1 LETKRRLLL
10 DAEKEKLVDTILDQE
25 QQIEKLRQENDAL
38 RNKLEKIE
46 KILPEITKRYPKRE
60 SKTKSKPPSKWGRKA
75 GHTGCTRPTPD
86 HIDREVEQSLSRCP
100 NCMHK
105 LGSPVETVEHI
116 QEDIIPARVEV
127 TRFKRHRYWC
137 SHCQTIL
144 TAPYAPDQVPC
155 GYLGPR
161 TLLSMVLLKFYHG
174 LPGNKIRDIFHDFC
188 GLTVSEGAITQ
199 ALQRLASFLKT
210 EKDVVLQA
218 IREAA
223 VKHGDETGWK
233 INGVNHWLWAFVN
246 DHWAF
251 FDIHRSR
258 GSRVPIALIGSPYKG
273 ILITDF
279 FNAYDCLTGDQQK
292 CLVHLRREI
301 RRSRGNDPPDDFL
314 KPERKFKR
322 LLSDALRLGDQR
334 AKFAAV
340 VYKRR
345 VRLIH
350 KRFVEFGTDTY
361 SNKDWQRLSKRVLQY
376 ENEILRF
383 LDIPGLPSDNNPA
396 ERMIRPHVI
405 IRNRSFQNRTIN
417 GAIAHSTLTSLIHSL
432 RLQNK
437 QPFTQLQTAYLH
449 HRQGNSGNIL
459 FN

>member
-1 LETKRRLLL
+1 METKRRLLL

-25 QQIEKLRQENDAL
+25 QQIEKLRQENDTL

-46 KILPEITKRYPKRE
+46 KILPEITKRYPKKE
-60 SKTKSKPPSKWGRKA
+60 SKTKSKPPSKWGRKV
-75 GHTGCTRPTPD
+75 GHKGCTRPQPD
-86 HIDREVEQSLSRCP
+86 HIDREVEQSLSHCP
-100 NCMHK
+100 NCTHK
-105 LGSPVETVEHI
+105 LGSPVETVEHV

-137 SHCQTIL
+137 SRCKSLL
-144 TAPYAPDQVPC
+144 TAPYAPEQVPC

-161 TLLSMVLLKFYHG
+161 TLLSMDLLKFYHG
-174 LPGNKIRDIFHDFC
+174 LPGNKIRDVFRDFC

-199 ALQRLASFLKT
+199 ALQRLAMFLKT
-210 EKDVVLQA
+210 EKDVILES
-218 IREAA
+218 IRQAA

-233 INGVNHWLWAFVN
+233 VNGVPHWLWAFVN

-258 GSRVPIALIGSPYKG
+258 GRRVPKELIGSPYQG

-279 FNAYDCLTGDQQK
+279 FNVYDGLTGAQQK
-292 CLVHLRREI
+292 CLVHLRREV
-301 RRSRGNDPPDDFL
+301 RRCRGSDPPEDFT
-314 KPERKFKR
+314 KPEKTFKR
-322 LLSDALRLGDQR
+322 LLNDAVRLGKQH
-334 AKFAAV
+334 AQMKTL

-350 KRFVEFGTDTY
+350 KRWVDFAMETY
-361 SNKDWQRLSKRVLQY
+361 SNKDWQRLSKRLLQY
-376 ENEILRF
+376 ETEILYF
-383 LDIPGLPSDNNPA
+383 LDVPGLPSDNNLA
-396 ERMIRPHVI
+396 ERAIRPHVI

-417 GAIAHSTLTSLIHSL
+417 GAMAHSTLTSLIHTL

-437 QPFTQLQTAYLH
+437 NPFSLLQSAYLH
-449 HRQGNSGNIL
+449 HRQGHSGNVL